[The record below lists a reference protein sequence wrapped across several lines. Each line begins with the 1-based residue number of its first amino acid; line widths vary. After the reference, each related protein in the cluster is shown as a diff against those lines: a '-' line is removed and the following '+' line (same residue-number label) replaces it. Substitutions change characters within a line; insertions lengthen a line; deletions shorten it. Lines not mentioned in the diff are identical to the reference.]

1 MQHVQALNTFEDAVR
16 QRHEEAKMEEEEEE
30 GKEEEEPY
38 GPMKSCFITSSLSS
52 FKLES
57 KDLDLA
63 SQVYVTVH

>member
-1 MQHVQALNTFEDAVR
+1 MQALNTFEDAVR
-16 QRHEEAKMEEEEEE
+16 QRHEEAKIEEEEV
-30 GKEEEEPY
+30 KEEEEPY
-38 GPMKSCFITSSLSS
+38 GTMKSCFITSSLSS

>member
-1 MQHVQALNTFEDAVR
+1 MQALNTFEDAVR
-16 QRHEEAKMEEEEEE
+16 QRHEEAKIEEEE

-38 GPMKSCFITSSLSS
+38 GTMKSCFFTSSLSS